1 MPHVRFGTVVTSQ
14 VFALIVMWAALCVS
28 GCNLRSRW
36 AIDDPVYAAKYAD
49 ATQTP
54 GRKVKQAFD
63 ARHVEGGGG
72 TYVAVAGA
80 DQPATLGGSIGLF
93 AFPKSWLEVQGGL
106 TGLLGSGAEDALGGL
121 NIGLRLNTPTRV
133 APFAGVG
140 AAVAWSKRD
149 ASNDSVDNDHDFLID
164 EFDEEESNV
173 LGAIYPEV
181 GLHYWLNH
189 RLRLTGGAS
198 YFVTSEGRDYDFW
211 YYGLSLSIFGGGQPH
226 PRFD

>member
-1 MPHVRFGTVVTSQ
+1 M
-14 VFALIVMWAALCVS
+14 LAALCGS

-36 AIDDPVYAAKYAD
+36 AIDDPAYAAKYAG

-54 GRKVKQAFD
+54 SLKVKQAFD

-72 TYVAVAGA
+72 AYVTLAAA
-80 DQPATLGGSIGLF
+80 DQPATLGGSIGVF

-106 TGLLGSGAEDALGGL
+106 TGLVGSGAEDALGGL
-121 NIGLRLNTPTRV
+121 TVGLRLQPPTRV

-140 AAVAWSKRD
+140 AVVTWSERD
-149 ASNDSVDNDHDFLID
+149 ASHDGFDNDGDFLID

-173 LGAIYPEV
+173 LTAIYPEV
-181 GLHYWLNH
+181 GVHYWLNH
-189 RLRLTGGAS
+189 RLRLTGSAS

-211 YYGLSLSIFGGGQPH
+211 YYGLSLSIFGGGH
-226 PRFD
+226 PPP